1 MNFLRN
7 ALLRLAILFMLNTL
21 SGKEKEMMA
30 LLYAQRIMNG
40 KLTYV
45 DVPRLL
51 KDKVAEI
58 LIESGMP
65 ELIGE

>member
-1 MNFLRN
+1 MNFLWN
-7 ALLRLAILFMLNTL
+7 ALSRLAILFMLNTL

-30 LLYAQRIMNG
+30 MLYAQRIMNG
-40 KLTYV
+40 KLTYA